1 MNGYGNSNLDGPLHG
16 PMGGRRQTTM
26 LSRVADSLYWMS
38 RYLERAEH
46 TARLIDVD
54 FELRLDQSPEAGSG
68 RWRRLLESLHAPI
81 PEDGKIDATTLT
93 HILTLDKTNSSS
105 IISCVTAAREN
116 LRQVREQCS
125 SAMWEQLN
133 RLYLHVNSTM
143 AGEAWLLHS
152 YVFFRAVRDGA
163 HLFHGVTDSTMSHGE
178 GWQYIQ
184 LGRFVER
191 TDAVARLIGAHL
203 GRLPHSVANSLDNS
217 YAISMDQAVESE
229 EYLEW
234 VGLLKSCAAFE
245 AYCKKYTAELRP
257 LRVAEFL
264 LLNPEF
270 PHSVRFSVDKVH
282 TALQAIAEL
291 TERKAEQPVRLA
303 GRLRASLSFSQI
315 DEVMTSG
322 ASAFVDSV
330 RQQCGQAHAAIHH
343 IYFDYPVE
351 SALA

>member
-1 MNGYGNSNLDGPLHG
+1 MNGQ
-16 PMGGRRQTTM
+16 RQTTM

-54 FELRLDQSPEAGSG
+54 FQLRLDQSPEAGSD
-68 RWRRLLESLHAPI
+68 RWWRLLEALQAPP
-81 PEDGKIDATTLT
+81 PEDGKIDASTLT

-105 IISCVTAAREN
+105 IISCVAAAREN

-125 SAMWEQLN
+125 SDMWEQLN
-133 RLYLHVNSTM
+133 RLYLQVNSTTSS
-143 AGEAWLLHS
+143 EAWLLHS
-152 YVFFRAVRDGA
+152 YVFFRAVREGA
-163 HLFHGVTDSTMSHGE
+163 HLFQGVTDSTMSHGE

-191 TDAVARLIGAHL
+191 TEEVARLIGAYFS
-203 GRLPHSVANSLDNS
+203 RLPYSV
-217 YAISMDQAVESE
+217 DQAVESE

-245 AYCKKYTAELRP
+245 AYCKKYTAEIRP

-282 TALQAIAEL
+282 AALAAIAEL

-303 GRLRASLSFSQI
+303 GRLQATLSFSQI
-315 DEVMTSG
+315 DEVMASG
-322 ASAFVDSV
+322 ANAYVENV
-330 RQQCGQAHAAIHH
+330 REQCVQAHTAIHQ

-351 SALA
+351 AALSS

>member
-1 MNGYGNSNLDGPLHG
+1 
-16 PMGGRRQTTM
+16 MGAARMSERRKTTM
-26 LSRVADSLYWMS
+26 LSRGAESLYWMS

-54 FELRLDQSPEAGSG
+54 FQLRLDQSPEAGAG
-68 RWRRLLESLHAPI
+68 RWWRLLEALQAPP
-81 PEDGKIDATTLT
+81 PEDDKIDATTLT
-93 HILTLDKTNSSS
+93 HILTLDKSNSSS
-105 IISCVTAAREN
+105 IISCVASAREN

-133 RLYLHVNSTM
+133 RLYLQVNST
-143 AGEAWLLHS
+143 ASGEAWLLHS
-152 YVFFRAVRDGA
+152 SVFFKAVREGA
-163 HLFHGVTDSTMSHGE
+163 HLFQGLTDSTMSQGE

-191 TDAVARLIGAHL
+191 TDLVARLIGTYFS
-203 GRLPHSVANSLDNS
+203 RLP
-217 YAISMDQAVESE
+217 YAPDQAVESE

-245 AYCKKYTAELRP
+245 AYCKKHTAELRP
-257 LRVAEFL
+257 QRVAEFL

-270 PHSVRFSVDKVH
+270 PHSVRFSVDKIH
-282 TALQAIAEL
+282 AALRAIAEL

-303 GRLRASLSFSQI
+303 GRLSATLGFSQI
-315 DEVMTSG
+315 DEVMAGG
-322 ASAFVDSV
+322 ANAYVDSV
-330 RQQCGQAHAAIHH
+330 RQQCSQAHGAIHQ

-351 SALA
+351 AELSY